1 MFLEKLENLNMKHF
15 IVSLLNIDSFLLF
28 EIFLKMEEYKVY
40 KRLYDF
46 KNAVFLYHK
55 NGKMLIIAEYIF
67 KTTAM
72 KQ

>member
-46 KNAVFLYHK
+46 LYHK